1 MQRGPGC
8 GAAEQELLAKVGEL
22 LQSAPLVGLAE
33 ARSKDTTIAGK
44 LRKLDTVT
52 KNDKEMKAYIE
63 SQFVDESA
71 KHAHN
76 RELARSRWAKAQRMI
91 VIANR
96 IRRGSMDRGADAA
109 APGAAPAAAPGVLK
123 RKPSMVGIPQKHLR
137 VEMSE
142 EEMQLALSV
151 KEEID
156 GASWDADILA
166 MASVLRLPMTYIV
179 HRVLRKVG
187 AASVLGVSD
196 DTINLFL
203 EELEMGYRKENP
215 YHNGTHAADVAY
227 TTYLMLEHGVRK
239 AANLSSL
246 QAVAC
251 ILAAVGHD
259 FRHPGINNNFLVHQR
274 DDLAIVYN
282 DKSVLEQMH
291 LTEFFKLLKRPE
303 CNVFAKLTRAQYTE
317 ARKAIIQMVLATDM
331 SVHFKYLAKLKGSSC
346 RPPPTSA
353 SSLRATSTRS
363 SCARWCSMPPTS
375 QPGQAAPPAFKWTD
389 RVLAEFYAQ
398 GDKERDLEKRAPAS
412 RPSSIA
418 RSKCHQMPERIYWV
432 HRAAPLE
439 FWSEYVP
446 SLKPHA
452 CRTSRRTR
460 RSGGRCRADRVV
472 LRR

>member
-1 MQRGPGC
+1 
-8 GAAEQELLAKVGEL
+8 
-22 LQSAPLVGLAE
+22 
-33 ARSKDTTIAGK
+33 
-44 LRKLDTVT
+44 
-52 KNDKEMKAYIE
+52 
-63 SQFVDESA
+63 
-71 KHAHN
+71 
-76 RELARSRWAKAQRMI
+76 
-91 VIANR
+91 
-96 IRRGSMDRGADAA
+96 
-109 APGAAPAAAPGVLK
+109 
-123 RKPSMVGIPQKHLR
+123 
-137 VEMSE
+137 
-142 EEMQLALSV
+142 MQLALSV

-227 TTYLMLEHGVRK
+227 TTHLMLEHGVRK

-259 FRHPGINNNFLVHQR
+259 FRHPGINNNLLVHQR

-317 ARKAIIQMVLATDM
+317 VRKAIIQMVLATDM
-331 SVHFKYLAKLKGSSC
+331 SVHFKYLAKLK
-346 RPPPTSA
+346 A
-353 SSLRATSTRS
+353 KFL
-363 SCARWCSMPPTS
+363 
-375 QPGQAAPPAFKWTD
+375 PPAADKRVEPEGDVDQIFLCKMMLHAADISNPAKPRLHYFEWTD

-398 GDKERDLEKRAPAS
+398 GDQERALGDEGPGISTFFDREKPNV
-412 RPSSIA
+412 I
-418 RSKCHQMPERIYWV
+418 KW
-432 HRAAPLE
+432 
-439 FWSEYVP
+439 
-446 SLKPHA
+446 
-452 CRTSRRTR
+452 
-460 RSGGRCRADRVV
+460 
-472 LRR
+472 

>member
-1 MQRGPGC
+1 MGGSSSKASKVGQEPGARYAAEKSSWEEEAASLREQLAAETARADAERARAEQLEAKPAANGGPKQPRKPPEAKPLATLQLTTALEEAVKYVAFVQRGPGC

-96 IRRGSMDRGADAA
+96 IRRGSMDRGANAA

-303 CNVFAKLTRAQYTE
+303 CNVFSKLSRAQYTE
-317 ARKAIIQMVLATDM
+317 VRKAIIQMVLATDM
-331 SVHFKYLAKLKGSSC
+331 VS
-346 RPPPTSA
+346 
-353 SSLRATSTRS
+353 RAT
-363 SCARWCSMPPTS
+363 ALLP
-375 QPGQAAPPAFKWTD
+375 AAALRG
-389 RVLAEFYAQ
+389 RV
-398 GDKERDLEKRAPAS
+398 
-412 RPSSIA
+412 
-418 RSKCHQMPERIYWV
+418 
-432 HRAAPLE
+432 
-439 FWSEYVP
+439 
-446 SLKPHA
+446 
-452 CRTSRRTR
+452 
-460 RSGGRCRADRVV
+460 
-472 LRR
+472 